1 MKSIKDIENMS
12 LEQLEAV
19 SMDES
24 ITVPDGFAA
33 RMKENADVAVTVG
46 LLTEN
51 EFADRSRRAAL
62 RYAAAAA
69 SVVIMAG
76 VGYGIAQW
84 QSQPKDTFDDP
95 YLAYAEVEK
104 AFEKISSSINRSLE
118 MAGETEQVI
127 EKATSV
133 FSEKQEL

>member
-1 MKSIKDIENMS
+1 MKSIKDIEDMS
-12 LEQLEAV
+12 LGQLEAV

-33 RMKENADVAVTVG
+33 RMKENADAAVTVG

-51 EFADRSRRAAL
+51 ESADRSRRAAV

-76 VGYGIAQW
+76 AGYGIAQRH
-84 QSQPKDTFDDP
+84 SQPEDTFDDP

-104 AFEKISSSINRSLE
+104 AFAKISSSINRSLA

-133 FSEKQEL
+133 FSEK

>member
-33 RMKENADVAVTVG
+33 RMKENADAAVTAG
-46 LLTEN
+46 LLTGN
-51 EFADRSRRAAL
+51 ESEGQGRRKVV
-62 RYAAAAA
+62 RYVAAAA

-76 VGYGIAQW
+76 VGYGIVQW

-133 FSEKQEL
+133 FSEK

>member
-1 MKSIKDIENMS
+1 MKDIENIS

-33 RMKENADVAVTVG
+33 RMKENADAAVTAG
-46 LLTEN
+46 LLTGN
-51 EFADRSRRAAL
+51 ESEGQGRRKAV
-62 RYAAAAA
+62 RYVATAA
-69 SVVIMAG
+69 SVAIMAG

-84 QSQPKDTFDDP
+84 QNQPKDTFDDP

-104 AFEKISSSINRSLE
+104 AFAKISSSINRSLA

-133 FSEKQEL
+133 FSEK

>member
-1 MKSIKDIENMS
+1 MKSMKDIENIS

-33 RMKENADVAVTVG
+33 RMKENADAAVTVG

-51 EFADRSRRAAL
+51 ESADRSRRAAV

-76 VGYGIAQW
+76 AGYGIAQRH
-84 QSQPKDTFDDP
+84 SQPEDTFDDP

-104 AFEKISSSINRSLE
+104 AFAKISSSINRSLE

-133 FSEKQEL
+133 FLEK

>member
-1 MKSIKDIENMS
+1 MS

-24 ITVPDGFAA
+24 ITVPYGFAA
-33 RMKENADVAVTVG
+33 RMKENADAAVTAG
-46 LLTEN
+46 LLTGN
-51 EFADRSRRAAL
+51 ESEGQGRRKVV
-62 RYAAAAA
+62 RYVAAAA
-69 SVVIMAG
+69 SVVIMVG

-104 AFEKISSSINRSLE
+104 AFEKISSSINRSLAI
-118 MAGETEQVI
+118 AGETEQVI

-133 FSEKQEL
+133 FSEK

>member
-1 MKSIKDIENMS
+1 MKDIENIS

-33 RMKENADVAVTVG
+33 RMKENADAAVTAG
-46 LLTEN
+46 LLTGN
-51 EFADRSRRAAL
+51 ESEGQGRRKAV
-62 RYAAAAA
+62 RYVAAAA
-69 SVVIMAG
+69 SVAIMAG

-104 AFEKISSSINRSLE
+104 TFAKISSSINRSLA

-133 FSEKQEL
+133 FSEK

>member
-1 MKSIKDIENMS
+1 MKSMKDIENIS

-33 RMKENADVAVTVG
+33 RMKENADAAVTAG
-46 LLTEN
+46 LLTGN
-51 EFADRSRRAAL
+51 ESEGQGRRKAV
-62 RYAAAAA
+62 RYVAAAA
-69 SVVIMAG
+69 SVAIMAG

-104 AFEKISSSINRSLE
+104 TFAKISSSINRSLA

-133 FSEKQEL
+133 FSEK

>member
-1 MKSIKDIENMS
+1 MS

-33 RMKENADVAVTVG
+33 RMKENADAAVTAG
-46 LLTEN
+46 LLTGN
-51 EFADRSRRAAL
+51 ESEDHGRRKVV
-62 RYAAAAA
+62 RYVAAAA

-76 VGYGIAQW
+76 VGYGIVQW

-133 FSEKQEL
+133 FSEK

>member
-1 MKSIKDIENMS
+1 MS

-33 RMKENADVAVTVG
+33 RMKENADAAVTAG
-46 LLTEN
+46 LLTGN
-51 EFADRSRRAAL
+51 ESEGQGRRKVV
-62 RYAAAAA
+62 RYVAAAA

-133 FSEKQEL
+133 FSEK

>member
-33 RMKENADVAVTVG
+33 RMKENADAAVTVG
-46 LLTEN
+46 LLTGN
-51 EFADRSRRAAL
+51 ESADRSRRAAV

-76 VGYGIAQW
+76 AGYGIAQW

-104 AFEKISSSINRSLE
+104 AFEKISSSINRSLA

-133 FSEKQEL
+133 FSEK

>member
-1 MKSIKDIENMS
+1 MKDIENIS

-33 RMKENADVAVTVG
+33 RMKENADAAVTAG
-46 LLTEN
+46 LLTGN
-51 EFADRSRRAAL
+51 ESEGQGRRKAV
-62 RYAAAAA
+62 RYVAAAA
-69 SVVIMAG
+69 SVAIMAG

-84 QSQPKDTFDDP
+84 QNQPKDTFDDP

-104 AFEKISSSINRSLE
+104 TFAKISSSINRSLA

-133 FSEKQEL
+133 FSEK

>member
-24 ITVPDGFAA
+24 IAVPDGFAA
-33 RMKENADVAVTVG
+33 RMNENADAVAKVG

-51 EFADRSRRAAL
+51 ESGNWNRPVVI

-76 VGYGIAQW
+76 AGYGIAQW
-84 QSQPKDTFDDP
+84 QNQPKDTFDDP
-95 YLAYAEVEK
+95 YLAYEEVEK
-104 AFEKISSSINRSLE
+104 AFAKISSSINRSLT
-118 MAGETEQVI
+118 MAGEAEQVI

-133 FSEKQEL
+133 FSEN

>member
-33 RMKENADVAVTVG
+33 RMKENADAAVTAG
-46 LLTEN
+46 LLTGN
-51 EFADRSRRAAL
+51 ESEGQGRRKAVI
-62 RYAAAAA
+62 YVAAAA
-69 SVVIMAG
+69 SVAIMAG

-104 AFEKISSSINRSLE
+104 AFAKISSSINRSLAI
-118 MAGETEQVI
+118 AGETEQVI

-133 FSEKQEL
+133 FSEK

>member
-1 MKSIKDIENMS
+1 MKSIKDIENIS

-33 RMKENADVAVTVG
+33 RMKENADAAVTAG
-46 LLTEN
+46 LLTGN
-51 EFADRSRRAAL
+51 ESADRSRRAAV

-69 SVVIMAG
+69 SVAIMAG

-84 QSQPKDTFDDP
+84 QNQPKDTFDDP

-104 AFEKISSSINRSLE
+104 AFAKISSSINRSLE

-133 FSEKQEL
+133 FSEK

>member
-1 MKSIKDIENMS
+1 MS

-33 RMKENADVAVTVG
+33 RMKENADAAVTAG
-46 LLTEN
+46 LLTGN
-51 EFADRSRRAAL
+51 ESEGQGRRKVV
-62 RYAAAAA
+62 RYVAAAA

-104 AFEKISSSINRSLE
+104 AFAKISSSINRSLAI
-118 MAGETEQVI
+118 AGETEQVI

-133 FSEKQEL
+133 FSEK

>member
-24 ITVPDGFAA
+24 IAVPDGFAA
-33 RMKENADVAVTVG
+33 RMNENADAVAKVG

-51 EFADRSRRAAL
+51 ESGNQNRPVVI

-76 VGYGIAQW
+76 AGYGIAQW
-84 QSQPKDTFDDP
+84 QNQPKDTFDDP
-95 YLAYAEVEK
+95 YLAYEEVEK
-104 AFEKISSSINRSLE
+104 AFAKISSSINRSLT
-118 MAGETEQVI
+118 MAGEAEQVI

-133 FSEKQEL
+133 FSEN

>member
-1 MKSIKDIENMS
+1 MS

-24 ITVPDGFAA
+24 ITVPYGFPA
-33 RMKENADVAVTVG
+33 RMKENADAAVTAG
-46 LLTEN
+46 LLTGN
-51 EFADRSRRAAL
+51 ESEGQGRRKVV
-62 RYAAAAA
+62 RYVAAAA

-104 AFEKISSSINRSLE
+104 AFEKISSSINRSLAI
-118 MAGETEQVI
+118 AGETEQVI

-133 FSEKQEL
+133 FSEK

>member
-1 MKSIKDIENMS
+1 MKDIENMS

-33 RMKENADVAVTVG
+33 RMKENADAAVTAG
-46 LLTEN
+46 LLTGN
-51 EFADRSRRAAL
+51 ESEGQGRRKAV
-62 RYAAAAA
+62 RYVAAAA
-69 SVVIMAG
+69 SVAIMAG

-84 QSQPKDTFDDP
+84 QNQPKDTFDDP

-104 AFEKISSSINRSLE
+104 AFAKISSSINRSLA

-133 FSEKQEL
+133 FSEK

>member
-1 MKSIKDIENMS
+1 MS

-33 RMKENADVAVTVG
+33 RMKENADAAVTAG
-46 LLTEN
+46 LLTGN
-51 EFADRSRRAAL
+51 ESEDQVRRKVV
-62 RYAAAAA
+62 RYVAAAA

-76 VGYGIAQW
+76 AGYGIVQW

-133 FSEKQEL
+133 FLEK

>member
-33 RMKENADVAVTVG
+33 RMKENADAAVTAG
-46 LLTEN
+46 LLTGN
-51 EFADRSRRAAL
+51 ESEGQGRRKAV
-62 RYAAAAA
+62 RYVAAAA
-69 SVVIMAG
+69 SVAIMAG

-84 QSQPKDTFDDP
+84 QNQPKDTFDDP

-104 AFEKISSSINRSLE
+104 AFAKISSSINRSLA

-133 FSEKQEL
+133 FSEK

>member
-33 RMKENADVAVTVG
+33 RMKENADAAVTVG

-51 EFADRSRRAAL
+51 ESADRSRRAAV

-76 VGYGIAQW
+76 AGYGIAQRH
-84 QSQPKDTFDDP
+84 SQPEDTFDDP

-104 AFEKISSSINRSLE
+104 AFEKISSSINRSLA

-133 FSEKQEL
+133 FSEK

>member
-33 RMKENADVAVTVG
+33 RMKENADAAVTAG
-46 LLTEN
+46 LLTGN
-51 EFADRSRRAAL
+51 ESEGQGRRKVV
-62 RYAAAAA
+62 RYVAAAA

-133 FSEKQEL
+133 FSEK

>member
-1 MKSIKDIENMS
+1 MS

-33 RMKENADVAVTVG
+33 RMKENADAAVTAG
-46 LLTEN
+46 LLTGN
-51 EFADRSRRAAL
+51 ESEGQGRRKVV
-62 RYAAAAA
+62 RYVAAAA

-76 VGYGIAQW
+76 VGYGIVQW

-104 AFEKISSSINRSLE
+104 AFEKISSSINRSLA

-133 FSEKQEL
+133 FSEK

>member
-1 MKSIKDIENMS
+1 MKDIENIS

-33 RMKENADVAVTVG
+33 RMKENADAAVTAG
-46 LLTEN
+46 LLTGN
-51 EFADRSRRAAL
+51 ESEGQGRRKAV
-62 RYAAAAA
+62 RYVAAAA
-69 SVVIMAG
+69 SVAIMAG

-84 QSQPKDTFDDP
+84 QNQPKDTFDDP

-104 AFEKISSSINRSLE
+104 AFAKISSSINRSLA

-133 FSEKQEL
+133 FSEK